1 MKLKDILEKLFY
13 DVQFKVKAVDKNQND
28 VCEGNAIQLGLYNMV
43 DEFTA
48 QFLNNQ
54 VVGIDVNEDIIIIIV
69 EIND

>member
-1 MKLKDILEKLFY
+1 MKLKDILDKLFY
-13 DVQFKVKAVDKNQND
+13 DVQFKVKVLDKNQNV
-28 VCEGNAIQLGLYNMV
+28 VCQGNVLQRGLYNTI

-54 VVGIDVNEDIIIIIV
+54 VVGIDVNDDIIIIIV